1 MAGVRPIAVENLKQA
16 GRVLRCIFIKTNGV
30 QCGSPALK
38 NCAYCFAHGRM
49 AMRHPSRL
57 DIPILEDA
65 NSVQV
70 AIMEVIRGLLDGDI
84 DRKTGG
90 LVLYGL
96 QMASANLKY
105 VSFEPKD
112 RGAVIRNIDD
122 VVRYCDVED
131 VESDTGADQAADDTA
146 RANDG
151 IHEQERATVSDLESA
166 AQTEASAPG
175 DDSQPRTVVAG
186 DVEPARASF
195 VEHSFVDQ
203 SSVDQSSTESAF
215 DPNSPAALKQLEK
228 LREELRAKSGKGPL
242 PSAQEVQDAGIKSTE
257 DMLDAMAE
265 MHRLAT
271 DIANAERRIGT
282 SVR

>member
-1 MAGVRPIAVENLKQA
+1 MGVRPIAVENLKQA
-16 GRVLRCIFIKTNGV
+16 GKVLRCIFIKTNGV

-57 DIPILEDA
+57 DMPILEDA

-112 RGAVIRNIDD
+112 RGAVIRDIAD
-122 VVRYCDVED
+122 VVRYCDVDD
-131 VESDTGADQAADDTA
+131 VESGAHADQAASDSTP
-146 RANDG
+146 
-151 IHEQERATVSDLESA
+151 VSDSRCEEACA
-166 AQTEASAPG
+166 AS
-175 DDSQPRTVVAG
+175 S
-186 DVEPARASF
+186 DVEPASQEEAQLTVDDLPPQTAVASD
-195 VEHSFVDQ
+195 VESAPNTAAFADH
-203 SSVDQSSTESAF
+203 SSTMRE
-215 DPNSPAALKQLEK
+215 KLEK
-228 LREELRAKSGKGPL
+228 LRAEARAMSKKPPL
-242 PSAQEVQDAGIKSTE
+242 SSTPSPEDAGIDATRE
-257 DMLDAMAE
+257 MLDAMAE
-265 MHRLAT
+265 MHRLANVVA
-271 DIANAERRIGT
+271 DCERRIGAAH
-282 SVR
+282 

>member
-1 MAGVRPIAVENLKQA
+1 MGVRPIAVENLKQA
-16 GRVLRCIFIKTNGV
+16 GKVLRCIFIKTNGV

-57 DIPILEDA
+57 DMPILEDA

-112 RGAVIRNIDD
+112 RGAVIRDIAD
-122 VVRYCDVED
+122 VVRYCDVD
-131 VESDTGADQAADDTA
+131 DVVESGADADQAASDSTPASESRCEEACAASSDAEPASQEEAQLTVDDLPPQNA
-146 RANDG
+146 
-151 IHEQERATVSDLESA
+151 
-166 AQTEASAPG
+166 
-175 DDSQPRTVVAG
+175 VAG
-186 DVEPARASF
+186 DLEAAADTAASADHSSTMREKLDKLRAEARAMSKKP
-195 VEHSFVDQ
+195 S
-203 SSVDQSSTESAF
+203 QSSTPPPE
-215 DPNSPAALKQLEK
+215 
-228 LREELRAKSGKGPL
+228 
-242 PSAQEVQDAGIKSTE
+242 DAGIDATRE
-257 DMLDAMAE
+257 MLDAMAE
-265 MHRLAT
+265 MHRLANVVA
-271 DIANAERRIGT
+271 DCERRIGAAHG
-282 SVR
+282 